1 MRERLATAAALFL
14 VLLTAVALRFHGL
27 GWGLRHAPIDDE
39 RYFVDN
45 VARMLAERSLDHRFY
60 EYPGLLFYV
69 LLPFQALAGGSGPP
83 ATYAGRAVIA
93 AFGVLSVAL
102 TFALARRLL
111 GSAPAALTA
120 AALVAV
126 SPLEVV
132 TAHTLRPD
140 VALEA
145 FALLT
150 LLALARLDGSWGADA
165 RAGAALALAI
175 STKFTGVLLLPSFL
189 AARACWARLARG
201 LAVAAGVALVLGVL
215 FTPYAWLDPQAFLR
229 GARYQVGFH
238 YVGGVEHG
246 YLDNVGFYLGS
257 LARGL
262 GWPAALLALAGLPLA
277 WRERRTWGPLLLF
290 PAVVVAVMCTADWRY
305 ERHVLPALGL
315 SAALAALP
323 VARLHARRG
332 ALAALLAGALLCAWP
347 LRTSWNYAANI
358 AGELPR
364 DRVLSWIE
372 AHVPAG
378 SVILDLRPDVGLGL
392 DRRRY
397 EVLEA
402 EERRS
407 PLDPLLAAHVD
418 YVVAGPGLS
427 RRWGPL
433 ETLWPAGERE
443 PPFQVKHVAERARPR
458 YRPLAADEVVLSASE
473 GQPLLATLRDGRLD
487 TAWSTAG
494 PQAVGQFLQADF
506 ARPVALGQVELWPG
520 HPELGPFDLRLWASE
535 DGRAWRR
542 VPAASGRAA
551 LAAQANPRRPAS
563 ELLLL
568 EPRPVR
574 GLRLAI
580 GLPHERPWQV
590 AEMRLQERVS
600 AP

>member
-1 MRERLATAAALFL
+1 MRERLAPAAALFL

-27 GWGLRHAPIDDE
+27 AWGLRHAPIDDE

-83 ATYAGRAVIA
+83 ATYAARAVIA

-150 LLALARLDGSWGADA
+150 LLALARLDGAWRADA

-201 LAVAAGVALVLGVL
+201 LLVAGGVALALGVL

-238 YVGGVEHG
+238 YVGRVEHG
-246 YLDNVGFYLGS
+246 YLDNVAFYLGS

-262 GWPAALLALAGLPLA
+262 GWPAARRLLRELGSRLASGGLLDVADDVFWLTREEADRAASA
-277 WRERRTWGPLLLF
+277 WDAGRPVGPSASVAVTRTWL
-290 PAVVVAVMCTADWRY
+290 V
-305 ERHVLPALGL
+305 
-315 SAALAALP
+315 
-323 VARLHARRG
+323 RRPG
-332 ALAALLAGALLCAWP
+332 A
-347 LRTSWNYAANI
+347 RTSACTSISEAA
-358 AGELPR
+358 
-364 DRVLSWIE
+364 
-372 AHVPAG
+372 
-378 SVILDLRPDVGLGL
+378 
-392 DRRRY
+392 
-397 EVLEA
+397 
-402 EERRS
+402 
-407 PLDPLLAAHVD
+407 
-418 YVVAGPGLS
+418 
-427 RRWGPL
+427 
-433 ETLWPAGERE
+433 
-443 PPFQVKHVAERARPR
+443 
-458 YRPLAADEVVLSASE
+458 SASP
-473 GQPLLATLRDGRLD
+473 GAMGAINRAYGIQSPPMKT
-487 TAWSTAG
+487 TTTPCTSAW
-494 PQAVGQFLQADF
+494 
-506 ARPVALGQVELWPG
+506 
-520 HPELGPFDLRLWASE
+520 
-535 DGRAWRR
+535 
-542 VPAASGRAA
+542 
-551 LAAQANPRRPAS
+551 
-563 ELLLL
+563 
-568 EPRPVR
+568 
-574 GLRLAI
+574 
-580 GLPHERPWQV
+580 
-590 AEMRLQERVS
+590 
-600 AP
+600 